1 MYAVAARNKDRAEV
15 FAKKYG
21 IERAY
26 GSYDELINDPEVDV
40 VYNPVSWI
48 CDFFFGESMITEWKV
63 CKLPNMLHFEWTMK
77 ALLASKHVLNEK
89 PSADT
94 AEETRQMFDLAEQ
107 KGLVLLDAYHYR
119 YEISTLGSSERFD
132 SYGII
137 GSILLFI
144 ESKRF
149 WRARSWVLLRIFQ

>member
-1 MYAVAARNKDRAEV
+1 
-15 FAKKYG
+15 
-21 IERAY
+21 
-26 GSYDELINDPEVDV
+26 
-40 VYNPVSWI
+40 
-48 CDFFFGESMITEWKV
+48 
-63 CKLPNMLHFEWTMK
+63 MLHFEWTMK
-77 ALLASKHVLNEK
+77 ALLAGKHVLNEK

-119 YEISTLGSSERFD
+119 YVDTAVALKKKQFIW
-132 SYGII
+132 IIMI

-149 WRARSWVLLRIFQ
+149 